1 MNDGGL
7 AGCGVLITRPEHQSQ
22 DLVSEIEAAGGKVF
36 RFPTIDIIGRNIDE
50 IGMDFAEL
58 VRPDI
63 VVFVSGNAVAYGL
76 AAVKGRH
83 QKIAAIGPAT
93 RAAIEAVGVSVDIFP
108 EDGFDSE
115 HLLQHDALQSVD
127 GKSIVIVRG
136 QSGRELLA
144 ETLRERGAQVDYL
157 YVYDRIQH
165 EPTLADLENLETAL
179 SEGRIGLV
187 TAMSVET
194 LEHLVQILPPR
205 FLRLLRK
212 STLVAPS
219 ARVIQT
225 ASELI
230 PGIATVLAPGPQ
242 APAMVSTLIKATKTG
257 QIS

>member
-50 IGMDFAEL
+50 IGMDFAAL
-58 VRPDI
+58 VRPNI

-76 AAVKGRH
+76 AAVRGKR

-127 GKSIVIVRG
+127 GKRIVIVRG

-187 TAMSVET
+187 TAMSVENAGT
-194 LEHLVQILPPR
+194 PGTDSAASILEI
-205 FLRLLRK
+205 
-212 STLVAPS
+212 T
-219 ARVIQT
+219 
-225 ASELI
+225 SEI
-230 PGIATVLAPGPQ
+230 DTGGAQCSCDTNSFRADSRNRDRACTGPAGIRYGHYAD
-242 APAMVSTLIKATKTG
+242 
-257 QIS
+257 